1 MGETE
6 TNFRD
11 ELTKLAEISEIFENS
26 IFNKSKMS
34 VIVEFEPKEYK
45 EVVGYLSPRDSD
57 GKSIVINISDMEFTL
72 VSNKL

>member
-26 IFNKSKMS
+26 IFGKGKMS
-34 VIVEFEPKEYK
+34 VIVELNKEDYR
-45 EVVGYLSPRDSD
+45 EVVGFLSPRDINS
-57 GKSIVINISDMEFTL
+57 KSIVINISDMEFTL
-72 VSNKL
+72 VLSK

>member
-26 IFNKSKMS
+26 IFGKGKMS
-34 VIVEFEPKEYK
+34 VIVELNKEDYR
-45 EVVGYLSPRDSD
+45 EVVGFLSPRDID
-57 GKSIVINISDMEFTL
+57 TKRIVINISDIEFTL
-72 VSNKL
+72 VLSK

>member
-26 IFNKSKMS
+26 IFGKGKMS
-34 VIVEFEPKEYK
+34 VIVELEKEDYR
-45 EVVGYLSPRDSD
+45 EVVGFLSPRDINS
-57 GKSIVINISDMEFTL
+57 KSIVINISGMEFTL
-72 VSNKL
+72 VLSK

>member
-26 IFNKSKMS
+26 IFGKGKMS
-34 VIVEFEPKEYK
+34 VIVELEKEDYR
-45 EVVGYLSPRDSD
+45 EVVGFLSPRDINS
-57 GKSIVINISDMEFTL
+57 KSIVINISDMEFTL
-72 VSNKL
+72 VLSK

>member
-26 IFNKSKMS
+26 IFGKGKMS
-34 VIVEFEPKEYK
+34 VIVELNKEDYR
-45 EVVGYLSPRDSD
+45 EVVGFLSPRDID
-57 GKSIVINISDMEFTL
+57 TKRIVINISDMEFTL
-72 VSNKL
+72 VLNK

>member
-26 IFNKSKMS
+26 IFGKGKMS
-34 VIVEFEPKEYK
+34 VIVELNKEDYR
-45 EVVGYLSPRDSD
+45 EVVGFLSPRDID
-57 GKSIVINISDMEFTL
+57 TKRIVINISDMEFTL
-72 VSNKL
+72 VLSM